1 MFLNSEYPNTTSS
14 LLYYVNWENIMNGGS
29 FTSYSIVV
37 VVVVPVRS
45 RRSNIT
51 FSVNDWSQI
60 HGMWHMKDT

>member
-1 MFLNSEYPNTTSS
+1 
-14 LLYYVNWENIMNGGS
+14 MNGGS

-60 HGMWHMKDT
+60 HGM